1 MSQRA
6 LRVHTLIDS
15 LTWGGAEMLL
25 GDMAAAAP
33 SAGIDMSVGYL
44 HDVNG
49 SPALP
54 RLREHGVEPQLLE
67 VERMADLRS
76 LRRVRAHLQAINPDV
91 VHTHLTIADV
101 LGGVAARSLGIPAV
115 CTIHLIGRAASDP
128 PGARTTI
135 KSGVTA
141 LARRIGDSRIVAVS
155 EAARLAYLE
164 RYRERG
170 ARVVTIHNG
179 IVAPVP
185 KLGRAQVRAALG
197 IDADAPVLALVAVLR
212 EGKGHEVAIEAVA
225 RLQDR
230 FPALTLLVVGDGP
243 LRKQIEMLAAPLAG
257 RVIFTGH
264 RGDVADLLGAV
275 DVLLHPTSMDAFPT
289 VLLEACA
296 ASLPILA
303 TRVGGIPEIV
313 IDEHNGLLLDLPAN
327 AAAVAAGLERLLG
340 DTQLRARMGIA
351 ARARFEHEFSAE
363 LWAKRLRGLYEEVAD
378 NDEGKHHE
386 VV

>member
-1 MSQRA
+1 
-6 LRVHTLIDS
+6 
-15 LTWGGAEMLL
+15 MLL
-25 GDMAAAAP
+25 GDLAAAAP

-67 VERMADLRS
+67 VERIADVRS
-76 LRRVRAHLQAINPDV
+76 LRRVRAHLQAVNPDV

-128 PGARTTI
+128 PGARTTV
-135 KSGVTA
+135 KSGITA
-141 LARRIGDSRIVAVS
+141 LARRLGDSRIVAVS
-155 EAARLAYLE
+155 EAARMAYLE
-164 RYRERG
+164 RYREREE
-170 ARVVTIHNG
+170 RVVTIHNG
-179 IVAPVP
+179 IVAPAP
-185 KLGRAQVRAALG
+185 KRGRAQMRAALG

-225 RLQDR
+225 RLRDR
-230 FPALTLLVVGDGP
+230 FPTLTLLVVGDGP
-243 LRKQIEMLAAPLAG
+243 LRKQLETRAAPLGDRA
-257 RVIFTGH
+257 IFTGH
-264 RGDVADLLGAV
+264 RGDVAELLGAV

-296 ASLPILA
+296 ASLPVLA

-313 IDEHNGLLLDLPAN
+313 LDEHNGLLLDAPTS

-340 DTQLRARMGIA
+340 DTRLRTRMGTA

-363 LWAKRLRGLYEEVAD
+363 RWAKRLRSLYDEVAD
-378 NDEGKHHE
+378 DGKRQAA
-386 VV
+386 

>member
-25 GDMAAAAP
+25 GDLAAAAP

-54 RLREHGVEPQLLE
+54 RLREQGVEPQLLG
-67 VERMADLRS
+67 VERLADTRS
-76 LRRVRAHLQAINPDV
+76 LRRVRAHLQAVKPDV
-91 VHTHLTIADV
+91 LHTHLTIADV

-115 CTIHLIGRAASDP
+115 CTIHLIGHAVSDP
-128 PGARTTI
+128 PGARTTV
-135 KSGVTA
+135 KSGITG
-141 LARRIGDSRIVAVS
+141 LARRIGDRRIVAVS
-155 EAARLAYLE
+155 EAARIAYLK
-164 RYRERG
+164 RYRER
-170 ARVVTIHNG
+170 AERVVTIHNG

-185 KLGRAQVRAALG
+185 KLGRAQMRAALG
-197 IDADAPVLALVAVLR
+197 VNDDAPVLALVAVLR

-230 FPALTLLVVGDGP
+230 FPTLTLLVVGDGP
-243 LRKQIEMLAAPLAG
+243 LRKRIEALAAPLG
-257 RVIFTGH
+257 DRVIFTGH
-264 RGDVADLLGAV
+264 RGDVAELLGAV

-296 ASLPILA
+296 ASLPVLA

-313 IDEHNGLLLDLPAN
+313 LTSTTACCSTCP
-327 AAAVAAGLERLLG
+327 
-340 DTQLRARMGIA
+340 RARQRCPRGSSVPARRHTA
-351 ARARFEHEFSAE
+351 ADTY
-363 LWAKRLRGLYEEVAD
+363 G
-378 NDEGKHHE
+378 
-386 VV
+386 